1 MKKIRLYLLK
11 IQGKAKIP
19 DYIQVRDANFSL
31 IGYYR
36 PERIK
41 KLAKYPE
48 HSEKIVAEISKK
60 ADSLPFG
67 KVIPID
73 ICL

>member
-1 MKKIRLYLLK
+1 MKNIRLYLLK
-11 IQGKAKIP
+11 IQGEAKIP

-36 PERIK
+36 PGRIK
-41 KLAKYPE
+41 KLMRYPE
-48 HSEKIVAEISKK
+48 HSEKIIAEISKK
-60 ADSLPFG
+60 VQDLPFG